1 MNRTVRIL
9 LPAAAVAAAA
19 AFPLVAGPYL
29 LSLALPVMIYMSLA
43 LSWYMLL
50 RSGQISFGIAGFFG
64 LGAYAAAT
72 AALHLGIPPLLSI
85 LVGGAVAFL
94 AALLLGLA
102 VLRLRGMYFAITTL
116 AVAEIFRVVI
126 RNGGAF
132 TGGPEGQVLSGAIFG
147 GNSAVLYWLM
157 LAVTLLTLAASEAF
171 QRTRLHF
178 ALTAIRN
185 NEVSAEASGI
195 NIFSSLAL
203 AFAIT
208 SGLQGIIGGTYA
220 QMYAFVAP
228 DGSFSADFTLLPLAI
243 ALLGG
248 IYGSL
253 GPVLGALL
261 LGILAEYLKL
271 YVPYGHQIV
280 YGLIIVLVVLFMPR
294 GIVGLLRRSTGGKE
308 AAR

>member
-9 LPAAAVAAAA
+9 LPAAALAAAA
-19 AFPLVAGPYL
+19 AFPLFAGPYL
-29 LSLALPVMIYMSLA
+29 LSLALPVLIYMSLA
-43 LSWYMLL
+43 LSWDMLL
-50 RSGQISFGIAGFFG
+50 RSGQLSFGIAGFFG

-72 AALHLGIPPLLSI
+72 ATLQLGVPPLFSI

-94 AALLLGLA
+94 AALLIGLA
-102 VLRLRGMYFAITTL
+102 VLRLRGMYFAIVTL
-116 AVAEIFRVVI
+116 ALAEIFRVVI
-126 RNGGAF
+126 RNGGPF
-132 TGGPEGQVLSGAIFG
+132 TGGPEGQVLPGVVFG
-147 GNSAVLYWLM
+147 GSSAALYWLM
-157 LAVTLLTLAASEAF
+157 LAVTLITLAASEAF
-171 QRTRLHF
+171 QRTRLHY

-195 NIFSSLAL
+195 NIFSSLAV

-208 SGLQGIIGGTYA
+208 SGLQGIIGGAYA
-220 QMYAFVAP
+220 QMYGFVAP

-253 GPVLGALL
+253 GPVLGALV
-261 LGILAEYLKL
+261 LGFLAEYLKL
-271 YVPYGHQIV
+271 YIPYGHQIV
-280 YGLIIVLVVLFMPR
+280 YGLIIVLVILFMPR
-294 GIVGLLRRSTGGKE
+294 GLVGLLRRPAGGRE